1 MTTRALALFVAR
13 RLAALA
19 VLLAIISFGVFSLLY
34 LAPGDTV
41 QGLLG
46 ARQATPDLI
55 AQLRAQYHLD
65 DPFLTQYWIWLSG
78 ALHGDLGLSSF
89 SGVSVI
95 ETIRARFP
103 VTAFLGVYAFTITMI
118 VGVSLGVAAALR
130 KRSTVDRSIVGLSV
144 VGVSMPAFVTG
155 TLLLYLLAVRFEIFP
170 AFGAGS
176 GFTDRLYHLTLPAIA
191 LAFTQATFVLKLTRA
206 AMIEALD
213 QDYVAFARARGVPAA
228 RVVFAYALRNALV
241 PVVTAGGIVLGALL
255 TGAVLIE
262 VVFALPGL
270 GSLLIDSVNAK
281 DIPMVQGLAILAA
294 TTIVLVNLLTDLLY
308 LYVDPRIRLGAA
320 PA

>member
-1 MTTRALALFVAR
+1 MTGRTLALFVAR

-46 ARQATPDLI
+46 SRQATPELI
-55 AQLRAQYHLD
+55 AQLRSQYHLD
-65 DPFLTQYWIWLSG
+65 EPFLTQYWIWLSG
-78 ALHGDLGLSSF
+78 ALHGDLGASSF

-103 VTAFLGVYAFTITMI
+103 VTAFLGVYAFAIAMV

-130 KRSTVDRSIVGLSV
+130 KRSAIDRSIVGASV

-155 TLLLYLLAVRFEIFP
+155 TLLLYLLAVRFEVFP
-170 AFGAGS
+170 AFGAGT
-176 GFTDRLYHLTLPAIA
+176 GFGDRLYHLTLPAIA
-191 LAFTQATFVLKLTRA
+191 LAFTQATFILKLTRA

-213 QDYVAFARARGVPAA
+213 QDYVAFARARGVPA
-228 RVVFAYALRNALV
+228 RQVVFAYALRNALV

-281 DIPMVQGLAILAA
+281 DIPMVQGLAVLAA
-294 TTIVLVNLLTDLLY
+294 STVVLVNLLTDLLY
-308 LYVDPRIRLGAA
+308 LYVDPRIRLQAA

>member
-1 MTTRALALFVAR
+1 
-13 RLAALA
+13 
-19 VLLAIISFGVFSLLY
+19 
-34 LAPGDTV
+34 
-41 QGLLG
+41 
-46 ARQATPDLI
+46 
-55 AQLRAQYHLD
+55 
-65 DPFLTQYWIWLSG
+65 
-78 ALHGDLGLSSF
+78 
-89 SGVSVI
+89 
-95 ETIRARFP
+95 
-103 VTAFLGVYAFTITMI
+103 
-118 VGVSLGVAAALR
+118 
-130 KRSTVDRSIVGLSV
+130 
-144 VGVSMPAFVTG
+144 VSMPAFVTG

-228 RVVFAYALRNALV
+228 QVVFTYALRNALV